1 MKKATFFF
9 KPKFL
14 LFSIAAILCLSV
26 DAQTNN
32 SSLQIR
38 ESLNQDE
45 QKILAYIDANMPRA
59 IVLLKESV
67 NINSGTLNIEG
78 VKKVGALFAKEL
90 QAAGL
95 KTEWVAMPDS
105 IKRAGHLVAMT
116 TAASANIL
124 AATNSTITSST
135 TVVSVKNSK
144 AINSAKHKGKK
155 LFLIGHLDTVFEPDM
170 PENPFRM
177 LNDSTATGQ
186 GANDMKGG
194 DVVMII
200 ALQALNEQGLLKD
213 AAVTAYFT
221 GDEEH
226 AGYPREVSR
235 GDFINR
241 AKQSEIALAFE
252 GANGLNSVATARRGA
267 SGWQLNVTGKTGHSS
282 GVFTPNAG
290 YGAIYE
296 AARIVN
302 EFRVQLSTEKYLTF
316 NPGVFIGGS
325 DMQYDEAKATG
336 SAIGKT
342 NIISPNAVVTGDLRF
357 LTEQQKLNARKTMQ
371 NIVSQSLTGAKATI
385 SFQDGIPSMAP
396 TPGNEQVM
404 EVISGVTKS
413 MGMGPTIAGDPGSRG
428 AGDISYVAQYMDCI
442 DGLGAS
448 GRGAHAPGETINL
461 KEFPIL
467 IKRAALTIYR
477 LTR

>member
-1 MKKATFFF
+1 MKNVLFFF
-9 KPKFL
+9 KHKFL
-14 LFSIAAILCLSV
+14 LLAIASSLSLMV
-26 DAQTNN
+26 AAQTSNI
-32 SSLQIR
+32 SKQTR
-38 ESLNQDE
+38 EGLNQEE

-59 IVLLKESV
+59 IALLKESV

-78 VKKVGALFAKEL
+78 VKKVGAIFAKEL

-105 IKRAGHLVAMT
+105 IKRAGHLVAT
-116 TAASANIL
+116 TNA
-124 AATNSTITSST
+124 
-135 TVVSVKNSK
+135 
-144 AINSAKHKGKK
+144 AINSKVVNSVKQKGKK

-200 ALQALNEQGLLKD
+200 ALQALNEQGLLKE

-357 LTEQQKLNARKTMQ
+357 LTEQQKINARKTMQ
-371 NIVSQSLTGAKATI
+371 NIVNQSLAGTKATI
-385 SFQDGIPSMAP
+385 TFQDGIPSMAP
-396 TPGNEQVM
+396 TAGNEQVM

-413 MGMGPTIAGDPGSRG
+413 LGMGPTVAGDPGSRG
-428 AGDISYVAQYMDCI
+428 AGDISYVAEYMDCI

-461 KEFPIL
+461 KEFPFL

-477 LTR
+477 LTK